1 MIDRIYLEK
10 YEWQYI
16 ILDEGHRIKN
26 RNCRLVK
33 ELKQIRS
40 VSRLLLTGTPIQ
52 NCLEELWSLLNFV
65 NPNIF
70 DDLDVFQSWFGFR
83 DIGRG
88 TQVTEILEDEQEE
101 RVVSKLHEI
110 LRPFLLRRMKKD
122 VLFEMPEKREI
133 VLYAGMTPLQ
143 KEYYTMA
150 QHNMLREGLSSIGLE
165 HHGQEVKLL
174 SQLMNCRKVCN
185 HPFLFGEPIDPASGK
200 PLSQVLPNS
209 IVNASGKFRLMDRLL
224 RRLHA
229 QGHKVLLFSQMTKL
243 LDIVEDYMNH
253 RQYSFRRLDG
263 QVKLRE
269 RQQGIDEFN
278 SDSSVFCYLLS
289 TRAGGLGI
297 NLIAAD
303 TIVIFDSDWNPHVDS
318 QAMDR
323 CHRIGQK
330 KPVMV
335 YRLLT
340 SCSVE
345 ISMMERQI
353 RFVPVTVTD
362 CDCDCDCDCG
372 REIEGECPV
381 VLYLPPFLCCT
392 CDVPLSGSIR

>member
-1 MIDRIYLEK
+1 
-10 YEWQYI
+10 
-16 ILDEGHRIKN
+16 
-26 RNCRLVK
+26 
-33 ELKQIRS
+33 
-40 VSRLLLTGTPIQ
+40 
-52 NCLEELWSLLNFV
+52 
-65 NPNIF
+65 
-70 DDLDVFQSWFGFR
+70 
-83 DIGRG
+83 
-88 TQVTEILEDEQEE
+88 
-101 RVVSKLHEI
+101 
-110 LRPFLLRRMKKD
+110 
-122 VLFEMPEKREI
+122 
-133 VLYAGMTPLQ
+133 
-143 KEYYTMA
+143 
-150 QHNMLREGLSSIGLE
+150 
-165 HHGQEVKLL
+165 
-174 SQLMNCRKVCN
+174 
-185 HPFLFGEPIDPASGK
+185 
-200 PLSQVLPNS
+200 
-209 IVNASGKFRLMDRLL
+209 LMDRLL

-392 CDVPLSGSIR
+392 CDVPSSGSIR